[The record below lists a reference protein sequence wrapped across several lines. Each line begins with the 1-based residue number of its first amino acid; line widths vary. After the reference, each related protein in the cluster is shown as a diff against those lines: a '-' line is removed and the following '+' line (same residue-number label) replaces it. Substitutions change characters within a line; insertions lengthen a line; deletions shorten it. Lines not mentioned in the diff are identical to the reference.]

1 MELSLSFSRLH
12 EEIEDF
18 YQWIMP
24 TPEEHHMRMGVV
36 RRIEE
41 CIQVRNGVHVWTGS
55 GFRCWIV
62 VGKVPYPLC
71 ITSYYCR
78 KVPFRYLRY
87 GTVEGYGTR

>member
-41 CIQVRNGVHVWTGS
+41 CIQVRNGVHV
-55 GFRCWIV
+55 
-62 VGKVPYPLC
+62 
-71 ITSYYCR
+71 
-78 KVPFRYLRY
+78 
-87 GTVEGYGTR
+87 

>member
-41 CIQVRNGVHVWTGS
+41 CIQVRD
-55 GFRCWIV
+55 GFMSEQARV
-62 VGKVPYPLC
+62 LDAE
-71 ITSYYCR
+71 
-78 KVPFRYLRY
+78 LL
-87 GTVEGYGTR
+87 

>member
-41 CIQVRNGVHVWTGS
+41 CIQVRDGFHV
-55 GFRCWIV
+55 
-62 VGKVPYPLC
+62 
-71 ITSYYCR
+71 
-78 KVPFRYLRY
+78 
-87 GTVEGYGTR
+87 